1 MSERSL
7 HFWQLALGA
16 ATSFFLLSACV
27 VGPEY
32 RRPVAPEAPGYKEGL
47 PPGWTAAEPND
58 GVVRGAWWEVYN
70 DPQLNRLE
78 DQVAINNQNVIAA
91 EARFREAKAAVRGAR
106 SSEWPTVT
114 ALPAATVSKTLA
126 TPDIEHRSFQIP
138 IDAVW
143 QADVWG
149 SIRHSVTANAAVAQA
164 SAAEL
169 ENARLLYQSELAVDY
184 FQIQGLDAE
193 QQLLDAA
200 VKSYEQYVQLT
211 KDRFDGGVAS
221 MDDVALAQT
230 QLETAR
236 VQLTDLQI
244 QRAELGH
251 AIAVLAGR
259 APSDLT
265 MSTIPSQSPPPS
277 TLVETPSELLE
288 RRPDIAAMEREV
300 AAANEQIGVA
310 KAALYPSLTLS
321 ATGGSQTTAFD
332 DLLSLPTRFWS
343 VGPEVA
349 ETLFDAGRRKAQVAE
364 ARAAYDAT
372 VANYR
377 QTVLTAFQQVEDD
390 LAELRVLAEEADV
403 EDRAVAA
410 AKQTLELSTIQY
422 RGGLTNYLQVIIAQ
436 TSALQSQRAAVQI
449 LTRRNV
455 ASVLLIEALGGGWNA
470 SQMPSVK
477 EVRR

>member
-1 MSERSL
+1 MNHR
-7 HFWQLALGA
+7 QALAFGA
-16 ATSFFLLSACV
+16 AASFLLLSACV

-32 RRPVAPEAPGYKEGL
+32 RRPVAPETSGFKEGL

-58 GVVRGAWWEVYN
+58 GVLRGAWWEVYN

-78 DQVAINNQNVIAA
+78 EQVAITNQNVIAA
-91 EARFREAKAAVRGAR
+91 DARFREAKAAVRGAR
-106 SSEWPTVT
+106 SSEWPMVT
-114 ALPAATVSKTLA
+114 ALPAATVSGTS
-126 TPDIEHRSFQIP
+126 TTTNVQHRSFDIP

-149 SIRHSVTANAAVAQA
+149 GIRRSVAANAAVAQS

-211 KDRFDGGVAS
+211 RDRFDGGVAS

-230 QLETAR
+230 QLETTR

-244 QRAELGH
+244 QRAELEH
-251 AIAVLAGR
+251 AIAVLTGR

-265 MSTIPSQSPPPS
+265 ISAMPSQSPPPS
-277 TLVETPSELLE
+277 TLVEMPSELLQ
-288 RRPDIAAMEREV
+288 RRPDIAAAEREV

-310 KAALYPSLTLS
+310 KAALFPSLTLS

-332 DLLSLPTRFWS
+332 DLLSWPTRFWS
-343 VGPEVA
+343 VGPQVA
-349 ETLFDAGRRKAQVAE
+349 ETLFDAGKRKAQVAE

-377 QTVLTAFQQVEDD
+377 QSVLTAFQQVEDS
-390 LAELRVLAEEADV
+390 LAELRVLAEETEV
-403 EDRAVAA
+403 ESRAVAA
-410 AKQTLELSTIQY
+410 AKKTLELSTIQY
-422 RGGLTNYLQVIIAQ
+422 RAGLTNYLQVIIAQ

-455 ASVLLIEALGGGWNA
+455 ASVLLVEALGGGWDA
-470 SQMPSVK
+470 SQLPSVK